1 MLVERDPRTDDA
13 AIQTMIVAHA
23 KQAEEAADDAVR
35 FRELGTV
42 VAAADWLCEQLAVFE
57 YGGLLDFL
65 DVKAGSSLV
74 ERCDQVRDWAE
85 TRMNGYVLEDAN
97 GSALRVR
104 DLSTGAPLEV
114 LNIGALTDRGPDCP
128 VIGRVVP
135 VATGP
140 GLMFESRPVSVDL
153 ATAQGV
159 AAASTHEDSAY
170 WITCIGDGRHD
181 DRLEYAFSC
190 RNGTLFSSDIV
201 PMSSLQDEQSVGPPP
216 GRLVELLDQ
225 GLSEKQANGV
235 MVAEV
240 AFIVITVSG
249 DRGGQHGRPA
259 CGGDDPR
266 PTRLRG
272 PARALHVRRAR
283 CPLVGAR
290 RLLCGARSIEMRGAG
305 PSGCRLRRG
314 RLACG
319 VSPTAVGGLLYHRT
333 YVRSREWCD
342 ADRGR
347 CPRRRCC
354 AVPDRRGVGRRRPHR
369 PDPGARGAEVLGR
382 GGAGGA
388 DRGVR
393 PLAARGRGP
402 RGGARGTAGPG
413 GRRPGRV
420 GSTGVTSP
428 RSTTPRAG
436 CRAR

>member
-1 MLVERDPRTDDA
+1 MRVATLRPGQEMTHLMTDEDIEHMDAHIGAAARGDADEALWHLQQTLQVEGSLTPHKLHELVMLGDRAPGWMYSRWCVEQAYRWMLVERDPRTDDA

-159 AAASTHEDSAY
+159 AAASTHEDPAY

-201 PMSSLQDEQSVGPPP
+201 PMPSLQDEQLGPPP

-249 DRGGQHGRPA
+249 DQGASTVAPHVGA
-259 CGGDDPR
+259 TILDPR
-266 PTRLRG
+266 VFEALREHCTS
-272 PARALHVRRAR
+272 AEHAAHWSV
-283 CPLVGAR
+283 
-290 RLLCGARSIEMRGAG
+290 
-305 PSGCRLRRG
+305 
-314 RLACG
+314 LADCS
-319 VSPTAVGGLLYHRT
+319 VEP
-333 YVRSREWCD
+333 VRSRCEEL
-342 ADRGR
+342 
-347 CPRRRCC
+347 
-354 AVPDRRGVGRRRPHR
+354 
-369 PDPGARGAEVLGR
+369 ARV
-382 GGAGGA
+382 
-388 DRGVR
+388 
-393 PLAARGRGP
+393 AA
-402 RGGARGTAGPG
+402 A
-413 GRRPGRV
+413 
-420 GSTGVTSP
+420 
-428 RSTTPRAG
+428 
-436 CRAR
+436 